1 MLHSVNIVLIYFFV
15 VIKLCL
21 DFASFLTFCTSNI
34 QKHKNPNRLETQ
46 RGKHMTEHLIRRA
59 KKGDPDAFCRL
70 MDMQTQSMYK
80 VARSYLGND
89 EDAAD
94 AIQETILSCYENLQS
109 LRQDKYFKTWM
120 TRILINKCKDIL
132 NQRKLVNFSDH
143 LPETPFYEEDY
154 AAAEWNQ
161 VLAPLDEKYRTILF
175 LYYLE
180 GFTAKDI
187 AEILD
192 MKESTVKSRLQRGR
206 QKIAQAYQYK
216 VKEEHANV

>member
-1 MLHSVNIVLIYFFV
+1 
-15 VIKLCL
+15 
-21 DFASFLTFCTSNI
+21 
-34 QKHKNPNRLETQ
+34 
-46 RGKHMTEHLIRRA
+46 MTDHLIRRA
-59 KKGDPDAFCRL
+59 KKGDADAFCRL
-70 MDMQTQSMYK
+70 MDMQAQSMYK
-80 VARSYLGND
+80 IARSYLGND

-94 AIQETILSCYENLQS
+94 AIQDTILSCFENLQN
-109 LRQDKYFKTWM
+109 LRQNKYFKTWM

-132 NQRKLVNFSDH
+132 KRRKKVNFTDR

-154 AAAEWNQ
+154 ETAEWNH